1 MKRSATVC
9 FTVAVFQLMND
20 IAASSSTEMELVSE
34 AFIRS
39 TNQLPDGSTN
49 ADIAAYLSQYSD
61 EQLKGVLAN
70 VKGIYHELIFTH
82 AENYDE
88 DSITAAIF
96 EDTNHPGADLEFM
109 VDGEVIGQVQL
120 KAVMDKSLIL
130 EHFEKYPDIDVY
142 ATSEVASQLL
152 DVKDSG
158 FSNRDLHEDVAG
170 FVAEIGVDDT
180 IEKAGSGFV
189 LGASMSAAISLAD
202 AIKKGKIS
210 RHAVRRA
217 VKDGSLSA
225 AVAAAVDFI
234 LS

>member
-1 MKRSATVC
+1 MAYPKSYLARFPIGHTVVTRKPLSWLLYAAETANIRSRLGLAAT
-9 FTVAVFQLMND
+9 TDRKAS
-20 IAASSSTEMELVSE
+20 ASSPMQNRGREKKKSWLNNAGISAVSTSPAILQKYWS
-34 AFIRS
+34 
-39 TNQLPDGSTN
+39 
-49 ADIAAYLSQYSD
+49 DIL
-61 EQLKGVLAN
+61 
-70 VKGIYHELIFTH
+70 
-82 AENYDE
+82 
-88 DSITAAIF
+88 
-96 EDTNHPGADLEFM
+96 DTSHPI
-109 VDGEVIGQVQL
+109 IGQVQL

-170 FVAEIGVDDT
+170 FVAEIGIDDT

-189 LGASMSAAISLAD
+189 LGASMSTAISLAD

-225 AVAAAVDFI
+225 AIAAAVDFI